1 MKLYTFDRAPNP
13 QRLTYFMKYKGIE
26 LDTRQIDMM
35 TGEQLGDEYRA
46 INPACTVPALVL
58 DDGTVMTEVVGIC
71 HYLESLYPAKPL
83 MGVTDLEKAQVISWD
98 HKLFMSAFM
107 AIAEILR
114 NSSPGM
120 VDRALPGPLNLA
132 QIPELAERGRQRL
145 QHAWETLE
153 NEVPAQG
160 WLAGEH
166 FSLADI
172 DLHVCAGFSGW
183 VKQTPP
189 DSCPGLKAYLG
200 RVASELGA
208 ST

>member
-1 MKLYTFDRAPNP
+1 MKLYTFDPAPNP
-13 QRLTYFMKYKGIE
+13 QRLTLFMRYKGIE
-26 LDTRQIDMM
+26 LETQQVDMM
-35 TGEQLGDEYRA
+35 SGEQMGEAYRA
-46 INPACTVPALVL
+46 VNPACTVPALVL

-71 HYLESLYPAKPL
+71 HYLESLHPQKPL
-83 MGVTDLEKAQVISWD
+83 MGVSDLEKAQVISWD
-98 HKLFMSAFM
+98 HKLFMSAFT

-120 VDRALPGPLNLA
+120 VNRALPGPLDLA
-132 QIPELAERGRQRL
+132 QIPELAERGRARL

-153 NEVPAQG
+153 AEVPAEG

-183 VKQTPP
+183 VKQKPP
-189 DSCPGLKAYLG
+189 ENLTRLHAYLG
-200 RVASELGA
+200 RVAAELG
-208 ST
+208 